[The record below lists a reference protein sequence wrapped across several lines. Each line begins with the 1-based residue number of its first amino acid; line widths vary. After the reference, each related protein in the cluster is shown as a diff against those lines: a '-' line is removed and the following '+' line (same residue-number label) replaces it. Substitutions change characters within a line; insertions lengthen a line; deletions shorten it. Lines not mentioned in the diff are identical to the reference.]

1 RLSFEGEHVRDRP
14 GLDRRDSGGRRGT
27 PPVRPPRPHARRFV
41 PVEETRGDV
50 PPRVVHGVRGRLQAL
65 RGFVPGG
72 HGQARRVV
80 SDRLI
85 AADASRGNMGFL
97 QELAGRVEEVAA
109 AGGKFADAFVR
120 TAGATVSSAL
130 VFMEREIGYAQK
142 AAKKRTGEKT
152 ESRK

>member
-1 RLSFEGEHVRDRP
+1 M
-14 GLDRRDSGGRRGT
+14 
-27 PPVRPPRPHARRFV
+27 
-41 PVEETRGDV
+41 
-50 PPRVVHGVRGRLQAL
+50 QAL
-65 RGFVPGG
+65 RGFVPRG
-72 HGQARRVV
+72 HGQARWVV

-85 AADASRGNMGFL
+85 AADASGGNRGFL

-142 AAKKRTGEKT
+142 AAKKRTGENT
-152 ESRK
+152 ESRKGPSRK